1 MEEVSYEK
9 RSLLSGSQN
18 LCTLNKLHHE
28 RLNIMLLTTA
38 ISYSSKYTECLFKNR
53 QLLAAKDG
61 NSSVCILSYKLSP
74 GRSPAWSKILYIKHF
89 LHYADAVFWIDGD
102 ALVAHT
108 HFLPSSLF
116 QHNASVVL
124 SSDFQNSLSCIRRAG
139 YSSVRH
145 MFSNESYCHSLP
157 IEERCCAMGE
167 VNTGV
172 MFLKNT
178 KWTHWFLDE
187 VYSLPM
193 TSQKYQSMFKKL
205 QGYSSSWKRSG
216 QVYLGEQP
224 FIRAM
229 RHEHPAEWAMHVK
242 VMHFKYMNSWCKYF
256 TDHDWIWHGAGPLC
270 EKDSNKLLTR
280 CERFNDNL

>member
-1 MEEVSYEK
+1 MRFLGGPEG
-9 RSLLSGSQN
+9 LLSGHFWRFFFAAGEPSFTSPSLSHVARPEHYRHTGN
-18 LCTLNKLHHE
+18 SMGEISDEKRPLLRGSHNMCTLNELHHE
-28 RLNIMLLTTA
+28 RLSIVLLTTA
-38 ISYSSKYTECLFKNR
+38 IGYSSKYTECLFKNR

-61 NSSVCILSYKLSP
+61 NSSVCILPYKLSP

-116 QHNASVVL
+116 QHDASVVL

-157 IEERCCAMGE
+157 IEDRCCAME
-167 VNTGV
+167 VVNTGV

-193 TSQKYQSMFKKL
+193 TSQKYHKMFEKFR
-205 QGYSSSWKRSG
+205 GHSSS
-216 QVYLGEQP
+216 
-224 FIRAM
+224 
-229 RHEHPAEWAMHVK
+229 
-242 VMHFKYMNSWCKYF
+242 
-256 TDHDWIWHGAGPLC
+256 
-270 EKDSNKLLTR
+270 
-280 CERFNDNL
+280 